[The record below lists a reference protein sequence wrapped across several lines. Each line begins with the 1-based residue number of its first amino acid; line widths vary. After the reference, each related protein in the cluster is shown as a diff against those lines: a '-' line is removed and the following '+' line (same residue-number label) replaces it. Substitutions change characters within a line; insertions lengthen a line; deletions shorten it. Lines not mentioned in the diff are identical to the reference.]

1 MTEFRRNTSE
11 LKTSLIGN
19 RQSRS
24 FMARFEKKNEKKNRR
39 KTCAVVAVGA
49 RQLQIVEPAIVTPSV
64 KSCQLKLR
72 LRTALKCNIHFWP

>member
-11 LKTSLIGN
+11 PKTSLIGN

-24 FMARFEKKNEKKNRR
+24 FMARYHEKKKRR
-39 KTCAVVAVGA
+39 KTCAVIAVGA
-49 RQLQIVEPAIVTPSV
+49 RQLQIVEPGIVAPSV
-64 KSCQLKLR
+64 KSCQFKLR